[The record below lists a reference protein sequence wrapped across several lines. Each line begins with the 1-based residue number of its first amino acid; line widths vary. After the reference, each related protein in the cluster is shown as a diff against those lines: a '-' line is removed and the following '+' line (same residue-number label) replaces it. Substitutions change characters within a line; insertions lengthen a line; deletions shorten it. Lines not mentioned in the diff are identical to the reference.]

1 MGVMKVSVV
10 IPTFNRK
17 DFVLE
22 AIDSVVNQTVKP
34 FEIIVVDDGSTDGT
48 GDLIKK
54 KYPDVVYIYQE
65 NRGVSA
71 ARNTGIKIAKGD
83 YIALLDSDDLW
94 KKKKLEKH
102 MNFIKQNPQFRVS
115 QTDEVWIRNGK
126 FVNPMKKH
134 KKYGGFIFPQC
145 LPLCIVSPS
154 AVIIERGVFDD
165 YGLFDET
172 MPACE
177 DYDMWLRV
185 SAFEPIG
192 LLEEKLIVKRGGH
205 NDQLSKAF
213 IGMDRFRVY
222 ALEKIINNSKLK
234 NEYRILAIRE
244 LLKKCEILVKGYSRH
259 GKSEVAQYF
268 ENLIEKYKKFI
279 DNKV

>member
-1 MGVMKVSVV
+1 MGVMKVSVI

-17 DFVLE
+17 DFVVE
-22 AIDSVVNQTVKP
+22 AIESVLKQSVKP
-34 FEIIVVDDGSTDGT
+34 YEVIVVDDGSQDST
-48 GDLIKK
+48 GDIIKK
-54 KYPDVVYIYQE
+54 KFAADIVYIYQE
-65 NRGVSA
+65 NKGVSA
-71 ARNTGIKIAKGD
+71 ARNRGIKEAKGD

-94 KKKKLEKH
+94 KKDKLKKHIK
-102 MNFIKQNPQFRVS
+102 FIENHPEYRVS

-134 KKYGGFIFPQC
+134 KKYGGFIFDKC

-154 AVIIERGVFDD
+154 AVIIEKNVFED
-165 YGLFDET
+165 YGYFDET

-177 DYDMWLRV
+177 DYDIWLRV

-205 NDQLSKAF
+205 QDQLSKAF

-222 ALEKIINNSKLK
+222 ALEKVINNPNLRDDLRK
-234 NEYRILAIRE
+234 LAIAE
-244 LLKKCEILVKGYSRH
+244 LIKKCEILVKGYSKH
-259 GKSEVAQYF
+259 DKSDISQYYKD
-268 ENLIEKYKKFI
+268 LMEKYK
-279 DNKV
+279 NL

>member
-1 MGVMKVSVV
+1 MGVMRVSVI

-17 DFVLE
+17 DFVVE
-22 AIDSVVNQTVKP
+22 AIESVLTQSVKP
-34 FEIIVVDDGSTDGT
+34 YEVIVVDDGSQDGT
-48 GDLIKK
+48 GELIKQ
-54 KYPDVVYIYQE
+54 KYPHIVYIYQE
-65 NRGVSA
+65 NKGVSS
-71 ARNTGIKIAKGD
+71 ARNRGIKEAKGD

-94 KKKKLEKH
+94 KKDKLKKHIEFIEKH
-102 MNFIKQNPQFRVS
+102 PEYRVS

-134 KKYGGFIFPQC
+134 KKYGGYIFDKC

-154 AVIIERGVFDD
+154 AVIIKKTVFED
-165 YGLFDET
+165 YGYFDET

-205 NDQLSKAF
+205 KDQLSKSF

-222 ALEKIINNSKLK
+222 ALEKIINNPNLREDLRK
-234 NEYRILAIRE
+234 LAIEE
-244 LLKKCEILVKGYSRH
+244 LIKKCEILVKGYSKH
-259 GKSEVAQYF
+259 GKSDISQYYAH
-268 ENLIEKYKKFI
+268 LIEKYK
-279 DNKV
+279 NL

>member
-17 DFVLE
+17 NFVLE

-34 FEIIVVDDGSTDGT
+34 FEVIVIDDGSTDGT
-48 GDLIKK
+48 GGLIRK
-54 KYPDVVYIYQE
+54 KYPDIVYIYQE

-71 ARNTGIKIAKGD
+71 ARNKGIKIAKGD

-94 KKKKLEKH
+94 KKRKLEKH
-102 MNFIKQNPQFRVS
+102 IDFIKQNPQFRIS

-154 AVIIERGVFDD
+154 AVIIEKGIFDD
-165 YGLFDET
+165 YGFFDET

-213 IGMDRFRVY
+213 VGMDRFRVY
-222 ALEKIINNSKLK
+222 ALEKIINNPDLK
-234 NEYRILAIRE
+234 EDYRVMAIE
-244 LLKKCEILVKGYSRH
+244 ELKKKCRIIVNGYAKH
-259 GKSEVAQYF
+259 GKEKIAERF
-268 ENLIEKYKKFI
+268 RKKIEKYEKL
-279 DNKV
+279 

>member
-1 MGVMKVSVV
+1 MGVMKVSVI

-17 DFVLE
+17 DFIVE
-22 AIDSVVNQTVKP
+22 AIESVLKQSVKP
-34 FEIIVVDDGSTDGT
+34 YEVIVVDDGSQDGT

-54 KYPDVVYIYQE
+54 KFADIVYIYQE
-65 NRGVSA
+65 NKGVSA
-71 ARNTGIKIAKGD
+71 ARNRGIKEAKGD

-94 KKKKLEKH
+94 KRDKLKKHIEFIEKH
-102 MNFIKQNPQFRVS
+102 PEYRVS

-134 KKYGGFIFPQC
+134 KKYGGFIFDKC

-154 AVIIERGVFDD
+154 AVIIEKTVFKD
-165 YGLFDET
+165 YGYFDET

-192 LLEEKLIVKRGGH
+192 FLEEKLIVKRGGH
-205 NDQLSKAF
+205 QDQLSKAF

-222 ALEKIINNSKLK
+222 ALEKVINNPNLREDLRK
-234 NEYRILAIRE
+234 LAIAE
-244 LLKKCEILVKGYSRH
+244 LIKKCEILVRGYSKH
-259 GKSEVAQYF
+259 GKSDISQYYRD
-268 ENLIEKYKKFI
+268 LMEKYK
-279 DNKV
+279 NL

>member
-1 MGVMKVSVV
+1 MKVSVV

-22 AIDSVVNQTVKP
+22 AIDSVVNQTVNP

-48 GDLIKK
+48 GELIKK
-54 KYPDVVYIYQE
+54 KYPDIVYVYQE

-71 ARNTGIKIAKGD
+71 ARNNGIKIAKGD

-102 MNFIKQNPQFRVS
+102 IDFIKQNPQFRVS
-115 QTDEVWIRNGK
+115 QTDEVWIRNGR

-154 AVIIERGVFDD
+154 AVIIEKGVFDD
-165 YGLFDET
+165 YGFFDET

-222 ALEKIINNSKLK
+222 ALEKIINNPELK
-234 NEYRILAIRE
+234 NEYRILAVRE
-244 LLKKCEILVKGYSRH
+244 LLKKCEILVKGYSKH